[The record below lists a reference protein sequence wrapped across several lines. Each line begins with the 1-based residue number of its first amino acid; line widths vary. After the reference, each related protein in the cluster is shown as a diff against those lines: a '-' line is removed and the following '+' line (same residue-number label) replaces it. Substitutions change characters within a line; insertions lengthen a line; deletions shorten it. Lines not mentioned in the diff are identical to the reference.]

1 LVIDRLKAGVHPDR
15 PVDHETI
22 GAAMLLQDM
31 AKVKVG
37 T

>member
-1 LVIDRLKAGVHPDR
+1 MDRLKAGIHPDR
-15 PVDHETI
+15 PVVHGPI